1 MGVSYSDCRKMPVRY
16 RTWFIERIVKEIK
29 KTGTSKSQADNDP
42 ASRQMRGM
50 ARDNVPSK
58 LRRFT

>member
-16 RTWFIERIVKEIK
+16 RTWFIKRVADEIK
-29 KTGTSKSQADNDP
+29 KTGASRTQADNDP
-42 ASRQMRGM
+42 VSRQMKGM
-50 ARDNVPSK
+50 TRDNVPSK

>member
-1 MGVSYSDCRKMPVRY
+1 MPVRY